1 MSITQPQ
8 LLQAYPQRLLNE
20 LEEDGIVLKL
30 VSCDYNR
37 GNITVM
43 VDPLSLSSPFSFND
57 FVSYAFPDVLM
68 YADPFH

>member
-8 LLQAYPQRLLNE
+8 LLQAYPQHLLNE
-20 LEEDGIVLKL
+20 LEEDGIVLKF

-43 VDPLSLSSPFSFND
+43 VDPLSLSSSF
-57 FVSYAFPDVLM
+57 FL
-68 YADPFH
+68 